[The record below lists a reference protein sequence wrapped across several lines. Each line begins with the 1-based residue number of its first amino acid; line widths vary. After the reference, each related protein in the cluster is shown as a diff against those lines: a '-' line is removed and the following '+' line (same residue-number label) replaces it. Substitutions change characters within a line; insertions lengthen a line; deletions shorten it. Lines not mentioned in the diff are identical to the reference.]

1 MVRLRKALG
10 MRVDVEDRTT
20 PPGAAAFDVPD
31 PRSFEA
37 RRVQTTSSQR
47 NMHFSSEECIFR
59 TIFSLN
65 I

>member
-10 MRVDVEDRTT
+10 MRVDAAQRLVEDRTT

-37 RRVQTTSSQR
+37 RRVQTTSSQ
-47 NMHFSSEECIFR
+47 
-59 TIFSLN
+59 
-65 I
+65 